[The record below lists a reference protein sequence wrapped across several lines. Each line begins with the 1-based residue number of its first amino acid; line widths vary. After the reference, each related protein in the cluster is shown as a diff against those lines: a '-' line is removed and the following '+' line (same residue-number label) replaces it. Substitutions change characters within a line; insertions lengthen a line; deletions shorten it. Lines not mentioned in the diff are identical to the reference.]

1 MFLNVQEYD
10 IYELLSY
17 KNYKYNWNKLKEY
30 IQKDYNFFGKLIAP
44 EYGCAMGALNRVKD
58 KMNLVKVRQ
67 ISLNYQNN
75 KQIIANYI
83 PDFYPNSG
91 EYYEFLGVYKT
102 KERALEVLNEIQ
114 DKMLNG
120 AFAKKINGL
129 GEELDLIPNQILI
142 YNMPKD

>member
-1 MFLNVQEYD
+1 MRSQ
-10 IYELLSY
+10 
-17 KNYKYNWNKLKEY
+17 
-30 IQKDYNFFGKLIAP
+30 
-44 EYGCAMGALNRVKD
+44 D
-58 KMNLVKVRQ
+58 KTNLVKIRQ

-102 KERALEVLNEIQ
+102 KERALEVLDEIQ
-114 DKMLNG
+114 DKMLNS

-129 GEELDLIPNQILI
+129 GEELDLMPNPILI
-142 YNMPKD
+142 YNMPEN